1 MRKEFTK
8 AFGAN
13 IRHRVDIDNR
23 VVVCKIRPS
32 KDIFRL
38 LNRFGRITPNDFSTA
53 KSGGEYKGVA
63 KCSFK
68 DDFDGEYGKK
78 IATAK
83 ANIKYHKALIADLK
97 KVRDKFLKSRLEAIN
112 SELEREIE
120 KLDRC
125 QSHLKRLVNENNE

>member
-1 MRKEFTK
+1 MRKEFAKT
-8 AFGAN
+8 FGAD
-13 IRHRVDIDNR
+13 IRHKVDIDNR

-32 KDIFRL
+32 KDILRL
-38 LNRFGRITPNDFSTA
+38 LNRFRRIAPDDFSTV
-53 KSGGEYKGVA
+53 KSDGEYKGVA

-78 IATAK
+78 ISTAK

-112 SELEREIE
+112 NELEREIE

-125 QSHLKRLVNENNE
+125 RSHLERLVNESNE

>member
-1 MRKEFTK
+1 MRKEFAK
-8 AFGAN
+8 AFGAD
-13 IRHRVDIDNR
+13 IRHKVDIDNR

-32 KDIFRL
+32 KDILRL
-38 LNRFGRITPNDFSTA
+38 LNRFRRIAPDDFSTV

-78 IATAK
+78 ISTAK

-112 SELEREIE
+112 NELEREIE

-125 QSHLKRLVNENNE
+125 RSHLERLVNESNE

>member
-1 MRKEFTK
+1 MRKEFAK

-13 IRHRVDIDNR
+13 IRHKVDINNR

-32 KDIFRL
+32 KDILRL
-38 LNRFGRITPNDFSTA
+38 LNRFRRIAPDDFSTV
-53 KSGGEYKGVA
+53 KSSGEYKGVA

-78 IATAK
+78 VATAK

-97 KVRDKFLKSRLEAIN
+97 KVRDKFLKSRIETIN
-112 SELEREIE
+112 NELEREIE
-120 KLDRC
+120 KLERC
-125 QSHLKRLVNENNE
+125 QSHLERLINESNE